1 MKFILYLTNQISA
14 LQVYNGSYLPRE
26 KIYPNCL
33 RKASTRFRSSHSNIV
48 VGLVAGEPRQ
58 DVWRFFARKSM
69 WDSTVSYWSP
79 SVANFVAFMCVCTCG
94 HAASLPFFAKMA
106 LGSG

>member
-1 MKFILYLTNQISA
+1 MVF
-14 LQVYNGSYLPRE
+14 
-26 KIYPNCL
+26 C
-33 RKASTRFRSSHSNIV
+33 
-48 VGLVAGEPRQ
+48 
-58 DVWRFFARKSM
+58 ARKSM

-79 SVANFVAFMCVCTCG
+79 SVASFVASRCACMCG